1 MSDQL
6 PADIPDLPLLPEGLD
21 PLVVTKALAAACHP
35 AIIKELAF
43 RAGDNTVSTTSL
55 LAISEHMYKV
65 SGLSAKQ
72 EIKPQGNFVFN
83 IHLGGNEI
91 TVSGESE
98 PIDVEN
104 PSDFGGKSAILER
117 FSGELGPVP
126 PFMQGKTG
134 NLVAL
139 ANLEA

>member
-6 PADIPDLPLLPEGLD
+6 PANIPDLPLLPEGLD
-21 PLVVTKALAAACHP
+21 PLEVTKALAAACHP
-35 AIIKELAF
+35 AIIKELAL

-55 LAISEHMYKV
+55 LALSDHMWKV
-65 SGLSAKQ
+65 SGASAKQ
-72 EIKPQGNFVFN
+72 ETKPQGLFQFS
-83 IHLGGNEI
+83 IIFGGRSL

-98 PIDVEN
+98 PIDMVN
-104 PSDFGGKSAILER
+104 PSDFGGKPAFLER

-134 NLVAL
+134 NLASL
-139 ANLEA
+139 AQLEA